1 MALSSLR
8 LRRTLSGLSTLNRS
22 LSTTSALSALHS
34 SSSPLLRAPT
44 SEKSPAS
51 PQQSWRLLLQS
62 RTFRSS
68 SVSSARPASY
78 GNNQKDEIDPNTV
91 LFEGCDYN
99 HWLIVMDF
107 PRDNKPPAEEMIR
120 NYEEICAKGLNI
132 SVEEAKK
139 KMYACST
146 TTYTGFQ
153 VEMSE
158 EESQKFEGLP
168 GVVFVLPDS
177 YLDVQNKEYG
187 GDKYINGTIIP
198 RPPPV
203 QYGRQQGRFRDNNR
217 NRDQQR
223 YDQQRPSY
231 NPPGNPS
238 YSQQGAMQGG
248 GNYEA
253 SQNYPQQNYRSPRQ
267 GENTGPIPVNTPGAR
282 DAYQPGRDPV
292 PSYQGNYNQG
302 GQQGYRPEEHR
313 NFPQGD
319 QRNYAPPGQ
328 QGFRGENRNY
338 GPPHA
343 DTSGQGLSGF
353 QGQGTPGAYG
363 QGPSSGAYGQGP
375 SSGAYGQGP
384 SSGTYGQGPSTGA
397 YGQGPSTGSYGQGPS
412 TGAYGQGPNS
422 GAYGQ
427 GPASGNGQ
435 RYPGHGGDDRF
446 QQSNYAPVGQ
456 AGINQLSGTTKC
468 SLRSHFH
475 PSDGKR
481 RQSRCRLAAS
491 WWMITNKNRN
501 YWVEEPQFITRF
513 SCSMGNALELDKL
526 PGT

>member
-8 LRRTLSGLSTLNRS
+8 LRRTLSGLSTLHRS
-22 LSTTSALSALHS
+22 LSATSALSALHS

-91 LFEGCDYN
+91 LFEG
-99 HWLIVMDF
+99 
-107 PRDNKPPAEEMIR
+107 
-120 NYEEICAKGLNI
+120 
-132 SVEEAKK
+132 VEEAKK

-158 EESQKFEGLP
+158 EASQKFEGLP

-397 YGQGPSTGSYGQGPS
+397 YGQGPSTGAYGQGPSTGSYGQGPS
-412 TGAYGQGPNS
+412 TGAYGQGPNP

-446 QQSNYAPVGQ
+446 QQSNNAPVGQ
-456 AGINQLSGTTKC
+456 AGINQ
-468 SLRSHFH
+468 
-475 PSDGKR
+475 R

-501 YWVEEPQFITRF
+501 YWVEEHQFITRF

-526 PGT
+526 TGT